1 MLIFIASDLDS
12 FHVCFGI
19 ILPFR
24 FQLTLTAKYP
34 LLSVGSLTCWEE
46 KQVTLNYF
54 IYYTTIYMT
63 NRYLSRQHL
72 CTNTT

>member
-1 MLIFIASDLDS
+1 MLIFIVSDLDS

-19 ILPFR
+19 ILLFR
-24 FQLTLTAKYP
+24 FQLTLTAKYC